1 MGIASLVLGIISFII
16 AVTFIL
22 APLGVILAVIGLIL
36 GIVDTVKKSKAGQKK
51 AISIVGLV
59 MCAILFVVLIV
70 ESLFI
75 GLGAAFIASNI
86 DPESTVDDMATV
98 ATDVFNSKFEY
109 YEGEHISG
117 IRVRTLL
124 STVYTSNYGDTNHQI
139 RVYLDNSAEDPSL
152 LRNKINTSAY
162 YDVEFSKDLSGYIN
176 TIKITSETPAVDG
189 NNTVDPNSVVG
200 NNEVNNEVSNNAIGD
215 PVNPAVNNTTTG
227 NQTTNPVSNVGK
239 ASTKANP
246 LSLNDWGIASQY
258 SSGSY
263 IDIPTRVTKV
273 TRGANAAKEV
283 KAYCDSGSSIYKYSE
298 PKQGMEWAVI
308 DYDVDLTKVSN
319 DTSARLYSSVAGTG
333 DNRNIKYNGTTYI
346 VTTMGMTSEY
356 DKGKVVNSR
365 FAVQLPIDCTD
376 YIIVLGSLDHTQAFF
391 AGK

>member
-1 MGIASLVLGIISFII
+1 MGIASLVLGIIAFII
-16 AVTFIL
+16 AVTFFF
-22 APLGVILAVIGLIL
+22 APLGVVLAVVGLIL
-36 GIVDTVKKSKAGQKK
+36 GIVDTVKKGKAGQKK

-59 MCAILFVVLIV
+59 MCAIFLIV
-70 ESLFI
+70 LVVESIFMI
-75 GLGAAFIASNI
+75 GVGAFIVSSVDPNEAI
-86 DPESTVDDMATV
+86 DTMESA
-98 ATDVFNSKFEY
+98 ALDVFNNKFEY
-109 YEGEHISG
+109 YEGEHVSG

-152 LRNKINTSAY
+152 LRNKISTSAY
-162 YDVEFSKDLSGYIN
+162 YDVEFSKDLAGYIDI
-176 TIKITSETPAVDG
+176 IKITSETPAVDG

-200 NNEVNNEVSNNAIGD
+200 NNEVSNNAIGD

-227 NQTTNPVSNVGK
+227 NQTTNPVGNVGK
-239 ASTKANP
+239 ASTKASP
-246 LSLNDWGIASQY
+246 LSLNEWGIASQY

-333 DNRNIKYNGTTYI
+333 NNTSIKYNGTTYI
-346 VTTMGMTSEY
+346 TTTMGMTSEY
-356 DKGKVVNSR
+356 DKGKIVNSK
-365 FAVQLPIDCTD
+365 FAVQLPIGCSD

-391 AGK
+391 KGN

>member
-1 MGIASLVLGIISFII
+1 MGIASLVLGIIAFII
-16 AVTFIL
+16 AVTFFF
-22 APLGVILAVIGLIL
+22 APLGVVLAVVGLIL
-36 GIVDTVKKSKAGQKK
+36 GIVDTVKKGKAGQKK

-59 MCAILFVVLIV
+59 MCAIFLIV
-70 ESLFI
+70 LVVESIFMI
-75 GLGAAFIASNI
+75 GVGAFIVSSVDPNEAI
-86 DPESTVDDMATV
+86 DTMESA
-98 ATDVFNSKFEY
+98 ALDVFNNKFEY
-109 YEGEHISG
+109 YEGEHVSG

-124 STVYTSNYGDTNHQI
+124 STVYTSNYGNTDHQI
-139 RVYLDNSAEDPSL
+139 RVYFDNVYNDPSII
-152 LRNKINTSAY
+152 RNKINTSAY
-162 YDVEFSKDLSGYIN
+162 YDVEFSKDLAGYID

-200 NNEVNNEVSNNAIGD
+200 NNEVSNNAIGD

-227 NQTTNPVSNVGK
+227 NQTTNPVGNVGK
-239 ASTKANP
+239 ASTKASP
-246 LSLNDWGIASQY
+246 LSLNEWGIASQY

-333 DNRNIKYNGTTYI
+333 NNTSIKYNGTTYI
-346 VTTMGMTSEY
+346 TTTMGMTSEY
-356 DKGKVVNSR
+356 DKGKIVNSK
-365 FAVQLPIDCTD
+365 FAVQLPIGCSD

-391 AGK
+391 KGK